1 MKVMMIHEWEKI
13 QTLNNTC
20 DSKLYSYEVKMPVI
34 CNKMKIIDISD
45 PKRINRLPDS
55 SLTIFSEEN
64 FSEHGYIIKKV
75 ELRLFIEK
83 TDEKLGPYSLIT
95 SLVDT
100 DKGSIEMV
108 YLEGYHGENPL
119 ESSKD
124 FLVSTLGISGL
135 ILRSIIA
142 LESASKTD

>member
-1 MKVMMIHEWEKI
+1 MEKI

-20 DSKLYSYEVKMPVI
+20 YWKLYSYEVKMPII

-55 SLTIFSEEN
+55 SLTIFSGEN
-64 FSEHGYIIKKV
+64 FSENGFTIKKV

>member
-1 MKVMMIHEWEKI
+1 MEKI

-20 DSKLYSYEVKMPVI
+20 YWKLYSYEVEMPII

-55 SLTIFSEEN
+55 SLTIFSGEN
-64 FSEHGYIIKKV
+64 FSENGFTIKKV

-95 SLVDT
+95 SVVDT
-100 DKGSIEMV
+100 DKGTIEMV

-142 LESASKTD
+142 LESASKTE

>member
-1 MKVMMIHEWEKI
+1 MEKI

-20 DSKLYSYEVKMPVI
+20 DWKLYSYEVKMPII

-55 SLTIFSEEN
+55 SLTIFSGEN
-64 FSEHGYIIKKV
+64 FSENGFTIKKV

-119 ESSKD
+119 ESTKD

-142 LESASKTD
+142 LESASKTE

>member
-1 MKVMMIHEWEKI
+1 MEKI

-20 DSKLYSYEVKMPVI
+20 DWKLYSYEVKMPII

-55 SLTIFSEEN
+55 SLTIFSGEN
-64 FSEHGYIIKKV
+64 FSENGFTIKKV

-108 YLEGYHGENPL
+108 YLEGYHGKNPL

-124 FLVSTLGISGL
+124 FLVSTLGISSL

-142 LESASKTD
+142 LESASKTE

>member
-1 MKVMMIHEWEKI
+1 MIHEWKKI

-20 DSKLYSYEVKMPVI
+20 EWKLYFYEVKMPVM

-55 SLTIFSEEN
+55 TLTIFSEEN
-64 FSEHGYIIKKV
+64 FSEHGYKIKKV

-83 TDEKLGPYSLIT
+83 NDEKLGPYSLIT

-108 YLEGYHGENPL
+108 YEEGFHGKNPL
-119 ESSKD
+119 ERSKD

-135 ILRSIIA
+135 ILRSTIA

>member
-1 MKVMMIHEWEKI
+1 MLV
-13 QTLNNTC
+13 NTC
-20 DSKLYSYEVKMPVI
+20 EWKLNSYEVKTPVI
-34 CNKMKIIDISD
+34 CSKMKIIDISD
-45 PKRINRLPDS
+45 PKRINRIPDK

-64 FSEHGYIIKKV
+64 FSEHGYKIKKV

-83 TDEKLGPYSLIT
+83 NDEKLGPYSLIT

-108 YLEGYHGENPL
+108 YEEGFHGKNPL
-119 ESSKD
+119 ERSKD

-135 ILRSIIA
+135 ILRSTIA

>member
-1 MKVMMIHEWEKI
+1 M
-13 QTLNNTC
+13 
-20 DSKLYSYEVKMPVI
+20 SVI

-45 PKRINRLPDS
+45 PERINRFPDR

-64 FSEHGYIIKKV
+64 FSERGYKIKKV

-83 TDEKLGPYSLIT
+83 NDEKLGPYSLIT
-95 SLVDT
+95 SLIDT

-119 ESSKD
+119 ERSKD
-124 FLVSTLGISGL
+124 FLVSSLGISSL

-142 LESASKTD
+142 LESSSSSTTIALIRSFWFFELLINYVRQRMNKAACL

>member
-1 MKVMMIHEWEKI
+1 MEKI

-20 DSKLYSYEVKMPVI
+20 DWKLYSYEVKMPII

-55 SLTIFSEEN
+55 SLTIFSGKN
-64 FSEHGYIIKKV
+64 FSENGFTIKKV

-95 SLVDT
+95 SVVDT

-142 LESASKTD
+142 LESASKTE

>member
-1 MKVMMIHEWEKI
+1 MKVMVIHKWKKI

-20 DSKLYSYEVKMPVI
+20 DWKLYSYEVKKPVI

-45 PKRINRLPDS
+45 PERINRLPNS

-64 FSEHGYIIKKV
+64 FSEHGFKIKKV

-108 YLEGYHGENPL
+108 YQEGYHGKNTL
-119 ESSKD
+119 ERSKD
-124 FLVSTLGISGL
+124 FLVSSLGISGL
-135 ILRSIIA
+135 ILRSVIA
-142 LESASKTD
+142 LESALKTD

>member
-1 MKVMMIHEWEKI
+1 MEKI

-20 DSKLYSYEVKMPVI
+20 DWKLYSYEVKIPII

-55 SLTIFSEEN
+55 SLTIFSGEN
-64 FSEHGYIIKKV
+64 FSENGFTIKKV

-124 FLVSTLGISGL
+124 FLVSTLGISSL

-142 LESASKTD
+142 LESASKTE

>member
-1 MKVMMIHEWEKI
+1 MKVMMIHEWKKI

-20 DSKLYSYEVKMPVI
+20 DWKLYSYEVKKPVI

-55 SLTIFSEEN
+55 SLTIFSGEN
-64 FSEHGYIIKKV
+64 FSENGFTIKKV

-108 YLEGYHGENPL
+108 YLEGYHGENSL

-142 LESASKTD
+142 LESASKTE

>member
-1 MKVMMIHEWEKI
+1 MEKI

-20 DSKLYSYEVKMPVI
+20 YWKLYSYEVKMPII

-55 SLTIFSEEN
+55 SLTIFSGEN
-64 FSEHGYIIKKV
+64 FSENGFTIKKV

-108 YLEGYHGENPL
+108 YLEGYHGKNPL

-142 LESASKTD
+142 LESASKTE

>member
-1 MKVMMIHEWEKI
+1 
-13 QTLNNTC
+13 
-20 DSKLYSYEVKMPVI
+20 MPVI

-45 PKRINRLPDS
+45 PKRINRIPDK
-55 SLTIFSEEN
+55 SLTIFSGED
-64 FSEHGYIIKKV
+64 FSEHGYKIKKV

-83 TDEKLGPYSLIT
+83 TDEKLGQYSLIT

-100 DKGSIEMV
+100 DKGSIEMI

>member
-1 MKVMMIHEWEKI
+1 MLV
-13 QTLNNTC
+13 NTC
-20 DSKLYSYEVKMPVI
+20 DWKLYSYEVKKPVI

-45 PKRINRLPDS
+45 PERINRLPNS

-64 FSEHGYIIKKV
+64 FSEHGFKIKKV

-108 YLEGYHGENPL
+108 YEEGYHGKNTL
-119 ESSKD
+119 ERSKD
-124 FLVSTLGISGL
+124 FLVSSLGISGL
-135 ILRSIIA
+135 ILRSVIA
-142 LESASKTD
+142 LESALKTD

>member
-1 MKVMMIHEWEKI
+1 MMIHEWKKI

-20 DSKLYSYEVKMPVI
+20 DWKLYSYEVKIPVI

-45 PKRINRLPDS
+45 PERINQIPDK
-55 SLTIFSEEN
+55 SLTIFSGEN
-64 FSEHGYIIKKV
+64 FSEHGYKIKKV

-83 TDEKLGPYSLIT
+83 TDEKLGQYSLIT

-100 DKGSIEMV
+100 DKGSIEMI

>member
-1 MKVMMIHEWEKI
+1 MEKI

-20 DSKLYSYEVKMPVI
+20 YWKLYSYEVKMPII

-55 SLTIFSEEN
+55 SLAIFSGEN
-64 FSEHGYIIKKV
+64 FSENGFTIKKV

-142 LESASKTD
+142 LESASKTE

>member
-1 MKVMMIHEWEKI
+1 MNKNTGLQVLMVLVIIIISLWFYLKYFTNNFEDVKESSVIEKI
-13 QTLNNTC
+13 
-20 DSKLYSYEVKMPVI
+20 
-34 CNKMKIIDISD
+34 
-45 PKRINRLPDS
+45 
-55 SLTIFSEEN
+55 
-64 FSEHGYIIKKV
+64 
-75 ELRLFIEK
+75 
-83 TDEKLGPYSLIT
+83 DEKLGQYSLIT

>member
-1 MKVMMIHEWEKI
+1 MEKI

-20 DSKLYSYEVKMPVI
+20 DWKLYSYEVKIPII

-55 SLTIFSEEN
+55 SLTIFSGEN
-64 FSEHGYIIKKV
+64 FSENGFTIKKV

-108 YLEGYHGENPL
+108 YLEGYHGENSL

-142 LESASKTD
+142 LESALKTD

>member
-1 MKVMMIHEWEKI
+1 MKVMMIHEWKKI
-13 QTLNNTC
+13 LTLNNTC
-20 DSKLYSYEVKMPVI
+20 DWKLYSYEVMMPII
-34 CNKMKIIDISD
+34 CSKMKIIDISD
-45 PKRINRLPDS
+45 PERINQIPDK
-55 SLTIFSEEN
+55 SLTIFSGEN
-64 FSEHGYIIKKV
+64 FSEHGYKIKKV

-83 TDEKLGPYSLIT
+83 TDEKLGQYSLIT

-100 DKGSIEMV
+100 DKGSIEMI

>member
-1 MKVMMIHEWEKI
+1 MMIHEWKKI

-20 DSKLYSYEVKMPVI
+20 EWKLYSYEVKMPVI

-45 PKRINRLPDS
+45 PERINQIPDK
-55 SLTIFSEEN
+55 SLTIFSGEN
-64 FSEHGYIIKKV
+64 FSEHGYKIKKV

-83 TDEKLGPYSLIT
+83 TDEKLGQYSLIT

-100 DKGSIEMV
+100 DKGSIEMI

>member
-1 MKVMMIHEWEKI
+1 MEKI

-20 DSKLYSYEVKMPVI
+20 DWKLYYYEVKMPII

-55 SLTIFSEEN
+55 SLTIFSGEN
-64 FSEHGYIIKKV
+64 FSENGFTIKKV

-95 SLVDT
+95 SLGDT

-142 LESASKTD
+142 LESASKTE